1 MQGVDSPVDEV
12 EQPIKR
18 WSWPKRVDW
27 RRIIGGIGIT
37 LIVSGLLLLGLIA
50 YQLWG
55 TGIQTREAQ
64 RTLANEF
71 NSLVASTSTTTTLP
85 STSTTEP
92 KEIVIPDPEEG
103 DVIAYLSIEKMNL
116 DVYVVEGVRYRD
128 LKIGPGHYPTTP
140 MIGTLGNAAVAGHR
154 STYDAPFGD
163 IEKLE
168 VGDKIEVQTTYGY
181 FTYKVTGFEIVEPT
195 KVEVIANPTPDV
207 ATLTLTTCHPKFSS
221 DKRYIVYSKL
231 VKEKS
236 PPVKIKT
243 ESGDEPTVAPTN
255 SEEAFAEGWWHD
267 SAAWPHV
274 FGWTLSLLA
283 IVALVFGLRRR
294 FATRFKHTTLVAVGG
309 LLIPFLI
316 CLYFFYENLSRL
328 LPTNL

>member
-1 MQGVDSPVDEV
+1 MQDVDSPIDELD
-12 EQPIKR
+12 QPIKR
-18 WSWPKRVDW
+18 WSWPKRFDW

-85 STSTTEP
+85 STTTTEP
-92 KEIVIPDPEEG
+92 QEVVIPDPEEG
-103 DVIAYLSIEKMNL
+103 DVIAYLYIEKMNL

-140 MIGTLGNAAVAGHR
+140 MIGALGNAAIAGHR

-168 VGDKIEVQTTYGY
+168 VGDQIDVQTTYGY
-181 FTYKVTGFEIVEPT
+181 FTYEVTGYEIVDPT
-195 KVEVIANPTPDV
+195 SVEVIANPTPDV

-236 PPVKIKT
+236 PPVTIKT
-243 ESGDEPTVAPTN
+243 ETENEPSVAPTN

-274 FGWTLSLLA
+274 IGWTLSLLA
-283 IVALVFGLRRR
+283 IVALVLGLRRR
-294 FATRFKHTTLVAVGG
+294 FKPQFKYTTLIAVGG
-309 LLIPFLI
+309 FVIPFLI

>member
-1 MQGVDSPVDEV
+1 VDFPINDVDP
-12 EQPIKR
+12 PIKR
-18 WSWPKRVDW
+18 PLWLKKVDW
-27 RRIIGGIGIT
+27 RRIIGGFGVT
-37 LIVSGLLLLGLIA
+37 LIVLGLLLLGLIA

-55 TGIQTREAQ
+55 TGFQTREAQ
-64 RTLANEF
+64 RSLANEF
-71 NSLVASTSTTTTLP
+71 NSLVASTSTTTLP
-85 STSTTEP
+85 STPTSEP

-103 DVIAYLSIEKMNL
+103 DVIAYLYIEKMNL

-140 MIGTLGNAAVAGHR
+140 MIGALGNAAIAGHR
-154 STYDAPFGD
+154 STYDAPFGN

-168 VGDKIEVQTTYGY
+168 VGDTIDVQTTYGY
-181 FTYKVTGFEIVEPT
+181 FTYEVTGYEIVEPT
-195 KVEVIANPTPDV
+195 SVEVIANPTPEV

-231 VKEKS
+231 IKEKS
-236 PPVKIKT
+236 PPVTVTT
-243 ESGDEPTVAPTN
+243 EPGNEPTVAPTN

-274 FGWTLSLLA
+274 IGWTLSLLA
-283 IVALVFGLRRR
+283 IVALVLGLRRR
-294 FATRFKHTTLVAVGG
+294 YSTRFKHTTLAAVGG
-309 LLIPFLI
+309 LVIPFLI